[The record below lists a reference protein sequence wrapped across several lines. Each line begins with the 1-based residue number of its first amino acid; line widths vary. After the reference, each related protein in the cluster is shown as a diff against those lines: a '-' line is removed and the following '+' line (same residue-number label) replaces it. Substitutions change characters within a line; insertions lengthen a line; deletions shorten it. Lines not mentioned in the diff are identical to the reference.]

1 MSNFNIQNSSELK
14 NKDISIWRK
23 GKQDIKKF
31 YEVKF
36 KKSTNIKT
44 FLFGL
49 LLTLICVLPFALLL
63 IQFCRAY
70 IYNLDIVMLIVSIGW
85 VLLWICNGLSNYFT
99 IVLAKLY
106 FKEDNKLQSV
116 DQSAVLFYEIFN
128 PGFIVFSFFII
139 IFIFFGII
147 GG

>member
-63 IQFCRAY
+63 IFFKQIITNHMF
-70 IYNLDIVMLIVSIGW
+70 NKIG
-85 VLLWICNGLSNYFT
+85 
-99 IVLAKLY
+99 
-106 FKEDNKLQSV
+106 
-116 DQSAVLFYEIFN
+116 
-128 PGFIVFSFFII
+128 
-139 IFIFFGII
+139 
-147 GG
+147 